1 MKQMT
6 LLGLTLL
13 NANLAFAASP
23 WLEAPQS
30 FSVSLSQVSQSDDKF
45 WRGRDEET
53 LPKKLSLDTTWLN
66 LSYGISD
73 NLSTDLR
80 LGYAKSDFD
89 PLGSE
94 SSQTDSLLGINW
106 RFQDEF
112 IHNGIP
118 SIVLRVAAT
127 VAGDYKTDQV
137 NSIGDGASGLESS
150 LLIGKILSPK
160 IALAS
165 EGGYRFRNKD
175 VPNEIFV
182 NLSSYF
188 QIVRG
193 LNVSAAYQVIE
204 SFGDADISDA
214 DFAPERNFSALAES
228 RQTAI
233 FGISYQFF
241 KKYNA
246 AANYAKVVKG
256 RNTSK
261 TDILGL
267 TLSAAF

>member
-6 LLGLTLL
+6 LLAITLL
-13 NANLAFAASP
+13 NTNLVLAASP
-23 WLEAPQS
+23 WLPAPQS
-30 FSVSLSQVSQSDDKF
+30 FSASFSQVSQSDDEF
-45 WRGRDEET
+45 WKGRDKET
-53 LPKKLSLDTTWLN
+53 LKAKLSLDTTWLN
-66 LSYGISD
+66 FSYGISD

-80 LGYAKSDFD
+80 LGYAETDYD

-94 SSQTDSLLGINW
+94 SGQTDSLLGINW

-118 SIVLRVAAT
+118 SMVLRLAAT
-127 VAGDYKTDQV
+127 VAGDYETDQV

-182 NLSSYF
+182 NLTSYF

-193 LNVSAAYQVIE
+193 FSVSAAYHVIE
-204 SFGDADISDA
+204 SFGETDITDSDFSG
-214 DFAPERNFSALAES
+214 DFSTLAEN
-228 RQTAI
+228 RQTANL
-233 FGISYQFF
+233 GVSYQFF
-241 KKYNA
+241 KKFNA

-261 TDILGL
+261 IDIFGL